1 MRGEQNVSM
10 ERRPWGGPPL
20 YTNIN
25 GKEQV
30 PPVRWKVT
38 PVDRTSAK
46 VSLDVLGE
54 AGRGRSCKVRFAK
67 TSLRTTGTCYREV
80 SWGSCLLT

>member
-46 VSLDVLGE
+46 VSLECPG
-54 AGRGRSCKVRFAK
+54 
-67 TSLRTTGTCYREV
+67 
-80 SWGSCLLT
+80 